1 MKHILILL
9 LFLVPICLAAEVPDI
24 SRIFLQID
32 DKGDWYNQK
41 LKVYEETGS
50 FAYFAHDTVY
60 SSANND
66 TSATANG
73 GYAFFV
79 SSKYDRAGYII
90 NGARINRLPS
100 REGTFPVYPTAFGW
114 DKADSIDLELK
125 LYFRCHPD
133 MFGEPLPDTTTIFIW
148 DVGIMTDCHL
158 KEANYIERGKRT
170 IKFRDISEKD
180 TAYTTVSLS
189 LPLAKDD
196 MLSCWDDN
204 KGRAILS
211 SRIYWTGFGKLFFD
225 QIEVTPK
232 GGTALYRDTFLE
244 KTYIRINEHIHD

>member
-1 MKHILILL
+1 MKHISILL

-32 DKGDWYNQK
+32 DGCDWYLQAVFSRDIPFPYFEHDSTFNRINQK
-41 LKVYEETGS
+41 FLDDY
-50 FAYFAHDTVY
+50 
-60 SSANND
+60 
-66 TSATANG
+66 ANG
-73 GYAFFV
+73 GYVFFV

-133 MFGEPLPDTTTIFIW
+133 MFGEPLSDTTTIFIW

-180 TAYTTVSLS
+180 TAYTTISLS

-232 GGTALYRDTFLE
+232 EKTALYRDTFLE